1 LNGLFINGK
10 GIDLMRIVIALI
22 IISLLTLTGCQQ
34 EVKQYD
40 HGKLVFQGTVD
51 KSGVREKGK
60 LFNPKTGKVI
70 FDGVFRNGLMFKG
83 TLYNKN
89 GKHPHPYQE

>member
-1 LNGLFINGK
+1 
-10 GIDLMRIVIALI
+10 MRIVVTLI
-22 IISLLTLTGCQQ
+22 ILSLLTLTGCQQ

-51 KSGVREKGK
+51 KNGVREKGK
-60 LFNPKTGKVI
+60 QFDPKTGKII
-70 FDGVFRNGLMFKG
+70 FDGAFRNGLMFKG
-83 TLYNKN
+83 TLYDKN